1 MENLLQFSELKEGKL
16 YRLLHGGQK
25 DHGYN
30 YILKNGKLFN
40 RTKNRDSSLSFNQS
54 IRFIETENKFLNL
67 DSLDYEVEFHSKG
80 MKVGCQNLVIDDA
93 LILANEIINR
103 YYVGENG

>member
-1 MENLLQFSELKEGKL
+1 
-16 YRLLHGGQK
+16 
-25 DHGYN
+25 
-30 YILKNGKLFN
+30 
-40 RTKNRDSSLSFNQS
+40 
-54 IRFIETENKFLNL
+54 
-67 DSLDYEVEFHSKG
+67 